1 MKKIAVYPGS
11 FDPITYGHLDIIRR
25 TLTIFDEVIVAVA
38 RNSSKN
44 SLFTTEER
52 VGLIQEVLK
61 DEKRVV
67 VDTFTGLLIDYVS
80 SKNAHVIIRGLRA
93 ISDFEYEFQIAQM
106 NSTIGHDVETLFMM
120 TSVQYGYLSSS
131 IVKEVCSLNGTID
144 GFVPPEVKSAM
155 RLKFGFNNTS
165 EKHNPTIQTQSTKPR
180 RKSR

>member
-38 RNSSKN
+38 RNSSKS
-44 SLFTTEER
+44 SLFSEDER
-52 VGLIQEVLK
+52 VELIRKVLN
-61 DEKRVV
+61 DEKRVS

-80 SKNAHVIIRGLRA
+80 SRGAHVIIRGLRA

-131 IVKEVCSLNGTID
+131 IVKEVCSLNGSVD
-144 GFVPPEVKSAM
+144 GFVPPEVKAAL
-155 RLKFGFNNTS
+155 RAKYGL
-165 EKHNPTIQTQSTKPR
+165 Q
-180 RKSR
+180 

>member
-25 TLTIFDEVIVAVA
+25 TLMIFDEVIVAVA
-38 RNSSKN
+38 RNSQKN

-52 VGLIQEVLK
+52 VALIQQVLHE
-61 DEKRVV
+61 EKRVT

-80 SKNAHVIIRGLRA
+80 SRKAHVIIRGLRA

-106 NSTIGHDVETLFMM
+106 NSSIGQDIETLFMM

-131 IVKEVCSLNGTID
+131 IVKEVCSLNGNVD
-144 GFVPPEVKSAM
+144 VFVPPEVKAAL
-155 RLKFGFNNTS
+155 RLKYGLDRQRTDG
-165 EKHNPTIQTQSTKPR
+165 
-180 RKSR
+180 